1 MNHPDNDQPG
11 QSHGA
16 VERDIV
22 RDLTRIFR
30 AGQVCKDD
38 QNSTCA
44 RRQAEHKAI
53 RRLGEQAEVHASRA
67 LDEPPAAAAAT
78 SAPRKESRTPL
89 AALLEW
95 VVCDEAIDGLIR
107 KPLVRQLR
115 LAGEEAM
122 VMAAPG
128 QRDVLYVGTV
138 LWGLHMGLV
147 VHQGKRHCCAAE
159 QLRDIA
165 GPALQALA
173 QDAPEHARLLTSL
186 MGWSNQQDLADD
198 ELRRLM
204 LEGLYMA
211 NLLPQQM

>member
-1 MNHPDNDQPG
+1 MKHPNNDQHG
-11 QSHGA
+11 QP
-16 VERDIV
+16 RDADEQEIV

-30 AGQVCKDD
+30 ASQACEDG

-53 RRLGEQAEVHASRA
+53 HRLGHQ
-67 LDEPPAAAAAT
+67 PAAAATT
-78 SAPRKESRTPL
+78 SVPRNESRTPL

-115 LAGEEAM
+115 RAGEEAM
-122 VMAAPG
+122 VMADPG
-128 QRDVLYVGTV
+128 QRDVLYLGTV

-147 VHQGKRHCCAAE
+147 MHQGKRHCCAAE

-165 GPALQALA
+165 GPALQVLA

-186 MGWSNQQDLADD
+186 MGWSDQQDLADD

-211 NLLPQQM
+211 NLLPQSM

>member
-11 QSHGA
+11 QSRDTDQH
-16 VERDIV
+16 DIV

-30 AGQVCKDD
+30 ASQACEDD
-38 QNSTCA
+38 QNSSCA

-53 RRLGEQAEVHASRA
+53 RRLGDQAEAPASGA
-67 LDEPPAAAAAT
+67 PDEQNKAIAIESVPQN
-78 SAPRKESRTPL
+78 KSRTPL

-115 LAGEEAM
+115 QAGEEAM
-122 VMAAPG
+122 VMADPG

-138 LWGLHMGLV
+138 LWGLHMGMV

-165 GPALQALA
+165 GPALQVLA

-186 MGWSNQQDLADD
+186 MGWSEQQDLADD
-198 ELRRLM
+198 ELRRLV
-204 LEGLYMA
+204 LEGLCMA
-211 NLLPQQM
+211 NLLPQQQ